1 MVISQTPLRISF
13 VGGGSDLP
21 SFYKK
26 FTGAVVST
34 TINKYIYITVNKKF
48 DNLIRASYSETEF
61 AKNPDGIKHEL
72 IRESLKYSGIYS
84 GLEITSI
91 ADIPSGTGLGSS
103 SSYTV
108 GLINALNA
116 YRGVYSSQKDLALSS
131 CDIETKRCN
140 KPIGKQDQYAAAYG
154 GLNFIEFSSN
164 GEVNVSPVIMK
175 RNKIEELEENLLL
188 LYMGGTR
195 SADNILSD
203 QNKNILKN
211 DDSSVRLKK
220 MVELARSL
228 YQSLSK
234 NDIDQ
239 FGEILDENWQLKKRL
254 SRYIS
259 NTQIEMWYKIAQKN
273 GAIGGKVLGAG
284 SGGFLLFYAP
294 SSKHPKI
301 INSLPKLIPTS
312 FSFEKYGSRI
322 IYYQH

>member
-13 VGGGSDLP
+13 AGGGSDLP
-21 SFYKK
+21 NFYRK
-26 FTGAVVST
+26 FPGAVVST

-48 DNLIRASYSETEF
+48 DNLIRASYSITEF
-61 AKNPDGIKHEL
+61 AENPNEIKNEL
-72 IRESLKYSGIYS
+72 IRESLKYTGIYG

-103 SSYTV
+103 SSFTV

-116 YRGVYSSQKDLALSS
+116 YRDIYSSQKELAKSA
-131 CDIETKRCN
+131 CDIEIKHCH
-140 KPIGKQDQYAAAYG
+140 KPIGKQDQYATAYG

-164 GEVNVSPVIMK
+164 GEVSVSPVIMK
-175 RNKIEELEENLLL
+175 RRKIEKLEENLLL

-195 SADNILSD
+195 SPDKILAD
-203 QNKNILKN
+203 QNRKILKVDN
-211 DDSSVRLKK
+211 SSVCLKK

-228 YQSLSK
+228 YRSLSK

-239 FGEILDENWQLKKRL
+239 FGEILDENWQLKKQL
-254 SRYIS
+254 ASDIS
-259 NTQIEMWYKIAQKN
+259 SPRIDRWYKIAQKN

-284 SGGFLLFYAP
+284 GTGFLLFYAP
-294 SSKHPKI
+294 SSKHAKI
-301 INSLPKLIPTS
+301 INALPKLVPTS
-312 FSFEKYGSRI
+312 FSFEKFGSRV